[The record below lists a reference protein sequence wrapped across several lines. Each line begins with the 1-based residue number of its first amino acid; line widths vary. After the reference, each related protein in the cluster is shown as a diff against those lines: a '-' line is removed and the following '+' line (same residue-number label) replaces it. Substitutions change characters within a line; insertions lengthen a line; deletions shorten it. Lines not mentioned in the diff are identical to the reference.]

1 MIFIVGGKG
10 LTGSVFVRHFE
21 KNHIEFKIIQK
32 ENKEEFFGKN
42 CDKLIFANGNA
53 LKYKANEDPYFDFI
67 SSVKSISEYI
77 HKIKFKQFIHLSTID
92 VYHDKSNLKNLGAT
106 FNYGAEKIYNSM
118 GKDAATLVKRSIN
131 INPHSVYNV
140 ILQSTN
146 REAKKNSNGYNF
158 LKINYSN
165 VMGDLA
171 KFDNLQ
177 KNVWGNFV
185 SKEMNKNNGSQVL
198 WTTARK
204 VSPNGNGYNWN
215 YITIDG
221 YESYDDLLSPE
232 WNSNTKFPAD
242 LSKINSMM
250 QGENFYKQVVWKI
263 VMSVDSEG
271 NFKEH

>member
-1 MIFIVGGKG
+1 MKTFITTLLLMCISVSFSQEYYMHDYRMIPDNQIQNHIDNEKHFWSKVAQTLIKEGK
-10 LTGSVFVRHFE
+10 LTGWAMLQRQGGSS
-21 KNHIEFKIIQK
+21 
-32 ENKEEFFGKN
+32 
-42 CDKLIFANGNA
+42 
-53 LKYKANEDPYFDFI
+53 NEPNFYF
-67 SSVKSISEYI
+67 YI
-77 HKIKFKQFIHLSTID
+77 GIG
-92 VYHDKSNLKNLGAT
+92 DKSNLKNLGAT
-106 FNYGAEKIYNSM
+106 FNYGAEKIYSSM
-118 GKDAATLVKRSIN
+118 GKDAAALVKRSID
-131 INPHSVYNV
+131 INPHSFYNV

-165 VMGDLA
+165 VIGDVA
-171 KFDNLQ
+171 EFDNLQ

-263 VMSVDSEG
+263 LMSVDNEG

>member
-1 MIFIVGGKG
+1 MKKLLFITLLLVFNFSYSQEYYMHDYRLIPADEIQNHIDNEKHFWSKVAQILIKEGK
-10 LTGSVFVRHFE
+10 LTGWAMLQRQGGSSSEPNF
-21 KNHIEFKIIQK
+21 
-32 ENKEEFFGKN
+32 
-42 CDKLIFANGNA
+42 
-53 LKYKANEDPYFDFI
+53 YF
-67 SSVKSISEYI
+67 YI
-77 HKIKFKQFIHLSTID
+77 GIG
-92 VYHDKSNLKNLGAT
+92 DKSNLKNLGAI

-131 INPHSVYNV
+131 INSHSVYNV

-165 VMGDLA
+165 VMGDVA
-171 KFDNLQ
+171 EFDNLQ